1 MSGDQGFSHLRDEL
15 LVEGH
20 VISVFRS
27 TFRGPDGEEFDR
39 EVVRH
44 PGAVSVVPL
53 TDDGEVVL
61 VRQYRAPLDRFL
73 LEIPAG
79 KRDVEG
85 EPPEETAR
93 RELAEEVGLVPTEL
107 VPLAVFHNSVGF
119 CDEESDA
126 CMLEDVS
133 QDVCPEVADA
143 QCVTNVCN
151 PTTSMCEIMP
161 VPDGTPCDDFL
172 FCSGADVCMAG
183 VCTASTVDP
192 CPGPDGDTNCK
203 ESCDEESDSCT
214 AFDPAGTVCRPGS
227 GDVCDPT
234 ETCNGSAKTCPSD
247 VVSPAGTT
255 CRVGSGDSCDLNET
269 CTGVAGAPCP
279 PNDAPGKAG
288 QLCRAGSGD
297 SCDLNETCTGTPG
310 APCPPQTSMW

>member
-20 VISVFRS
+20 VISVYRS

-119 CDEESDA
+119 CDEESHVFLGLGLQATDRDLQGVEEEH
-126 CMLEDVS
+126 ME
-133 QDVCPEVADA
+133 EVRVRLADTPA
-143 QCVTNVCN
+143 MIA
-151 PTTSMCEIMP
+151 SGEIS
-161 VPDGTPCDDFL
+161 DGKTVIGL
-172 FCSGADVCMAG
+172 LMALRA
-183 VCTASTVDP
+183 V
-192 CPGPDGDTNCK
+192 
-203 ESCDEESDSCT
+203 ES
-214 AFDPAGTVCRPGS
+214 
-227 GDVCDPT
+227 
-234 ETCNGSAKTCPSD
+234 
-247 VVSPAGTT
+247 
-255 CRVGSGDSCDLNET
+255 
-269 CTGVAGAPCP
+269 GVAAVG
-279 PNDAPGKAG
+279 GG
-288 QLCRAGSGD
+288 R
-297 SCDLNETCTGTPG
+297 T
-310 APCPPQTSMW
+310 